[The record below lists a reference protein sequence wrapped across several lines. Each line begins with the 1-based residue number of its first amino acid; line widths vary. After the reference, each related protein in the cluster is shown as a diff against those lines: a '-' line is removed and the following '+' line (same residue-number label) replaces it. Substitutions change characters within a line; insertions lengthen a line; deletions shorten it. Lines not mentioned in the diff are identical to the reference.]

1 MKEKLLEV
9 FYSKSYSPKNIEE
22 LATFLEI
29 QDQDRPQLEKALT
42 ELLDE
47 YEILLSRKKRYI
59 LPRDVHIYKGT
70 ISIRNPEYGFI
81 NSPDFERD
89 FYVSKAE
96 MHGAMDKDY
105 VVFSILNE
113 YNDNSNFKQE
123 ARVIDIL
130 QRNLK
135 FLVGELYQKK
145 NRFYL
150 KTSMYF
156 GNVKII
162 GVEDH
167 YREGD
172 IVKAEIVDYDR
183 DPIEAKIIDRI
194 GFRNDIGVDVLEIA
208 STYNFSVNFTKETIA
223 EVEGLNRDI
232 EAEILKRRK
241 PSLDMIITIDGDDAK
256 DLDDAVGIRKLENG
270 NFLLGVYIADV
281 SYFVKEN
288 GSIDQEA
295 YERGTSVYLVD
306 RVIPM
311 LPPALSNDLCSLN
324 PDTSKLVLACEMEID
339 PSGNLINSEIFPS
352 VIKTSYRMTYKN
364 VNRILNNDK
373 EIIEKYSDLKN
384 DVLLMKEL
392 KDILNEMR
400 EERGALDF
408 DVIES
413 KVIVDLEG
421 KPIEV
426 RQIARGESERIIE
439 EFMLFANETVASTI
453 FHLDL
458 PFIYRIHEEPNQL
471 KLDSFKELASILGY
485 HSLKKKVNSKQLQ
498 DFLKSIKEE
507 DDFLKTLLLRSMAKA
522 IYNERNVGH
531 YGLASTCY
539 THFTSPIRRY
549 PDLIVHRL
557 LRKYLF
563 ENKIDPSEFSALTR
577 KIADIAEQASKKE
590 RDAIEC
596 EYQVDDMKK
605 AEYMANYIGERYEG
619 TISSVTKFG
628 MFISLHNTVE
638 GLVHINKM
646 RGRYLHDPKT
656 MSLIGINGKI
666 YRLGDKVEVE
676 VTKADKKTREID
688 FSLVYN
694 NSEQRTK
701 TKPIR
706 QKRERG
712 KYGESKR
719 RRKK

>member
-1 MKEKLLEV
+1 
-9 FYSKSYSPKNIEE
+9 
-22 LATFLEI
+22 
-29 QDQDRPQLEKALT
+29 
-42 ELLDE
+42 
-47 YEILLSRKKRYI
+47 
-59 LPRDVHIYKGT
+59 
-70 ISIRNPEYGFI
+70 
-81 NSPDFERD
+81 
-89 FYVSKAE
+89 

-288 GSIDQEA
+288 GAIDQEA

-384 DVLLMKEL
+384 DVFLMKEL

-400 EERGALDF
+400 EERGIGF
-408 DVIES
+408 CVIEN
-413 KVIVDLEG
+413 KVIV
-421 KPIEV
+421 
-426 RQIARGESERIIE
+426 
-439 EFMLFANETVASTI
+439 
-453 FHLDL
+453 
-458 PFIYRIHEEPNQL
+458 
-471 KLDSFKELASILGY
+471 
-485 HSLKKKVNSKQLQ
+485 
-498 DFLKSIKEE
+498 
-507 DDFLKTLLLRSMAKA
+507 
-522 IYNERNVGH
+522 
-531 YGLASTCY
+531 
-539 THFTSPIRRY
+539 
-549 PDLIVHRL
+549 
-557 LRKYLF
+557 
-563 ENKIDPSEFSALTR
+563 
-577 KIADIAEQASKKE
+577 
-590 RDAIEC
+590 
-596 EYQVDDMKK
+596 
-605 AEYMANYIGERYEG
+605 
-619 TISSVTKFG
+619 
-628 MFISLHNTVE
+628 
-638 GLVHINKM
+638 
-646 RGRYLHDPKT
+646 
-656 MSLIGINGKI
+656 
-666 YRLGDKVEVE
+666 
-676 VTKADKKTREID
+676 
-688 FSLVYN
+688 
-694 NSEQRTK
+694 
-701 TKPIR
+701 
-706 QKRERG
+706 
-712 KYGESKR
+712 
-719 RRKK
+719 